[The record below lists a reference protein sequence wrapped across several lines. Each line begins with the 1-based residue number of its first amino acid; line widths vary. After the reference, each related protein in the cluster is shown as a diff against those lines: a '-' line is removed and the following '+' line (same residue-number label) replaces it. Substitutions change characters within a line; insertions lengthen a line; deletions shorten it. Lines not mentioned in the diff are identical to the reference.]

1 MRFMTS
7 LRFID
12 AVAREKSIR
21 KAAEKLAIT
30 STALNRRILQIE
42 DEIGQPLFE
51 RLASGVRLNTAGELF
66 VQHIRT
72 QTAELARVQSQ
83 IADLSGIRRGH
94 VRIASGADS
103 MRYFLPETVSRYR
116 GEHPAV
122 YRGEHPAVTFDLVR
136 QSGDSAEQ
144 ALRTLEADLALIFE
158 PIKSA
163 DFQTMATARQQLYCM
178 MSATHPL
185 AKKSIIR
192 LRDCVGQ
199 PAILPRADAGLR
211 QLLNVGL
218 IRRSVELGTVIES
231 NSQEFLQNYLTH
243 EMVISFQI
251 PIAMPSDL
259 ITAPANDSEIVARPV
274 DLADV
279 PAGILHIGQLK
290 GRVLPVAA
298 AKFLDSIITE
308 LGARYGDDIDQ

>member
-1 MRFMTS
+1 
-7 LRFID
+7 
-12 AVAREKSIR
+12 
-21 KAAEKLAIT
+21 
-30 STALNRRILQIE
+30 
-42 DEIGQPLFE
+42 
-51 RLASGVRLNTAGELF
+51 
-66 VQHIRT
+66 
-72 QTAELARVQSQ
+72 
-83 IADLSGIRRGH
+83 
-94 VRIASGADS
+94 
-103 MRYFLPETVSRYR
+103 
-116 GEHPAV
+116 
-122 YRGEHPAVTFDLVR
+122 
-136 QSGDSAEQ
+136 
-144 ALRTLEADLALIFE
+144 
-158 PIKSA
+158 
-163 DFQTMATARQQLYCM
+163 MATARQQLYCM
-178 MSATHPL
+178 MAAYHPL
-185 AKKSIIR
+185 AKKPVIR

-199 PAILPRADAGLR
+199 SAILPRADAGLR

-259 ITAPANDSEIVARPV
+259 ITTPANDRKIVARPV